1 MHSTRNII
9 LAAVVTAFAASPA
22 LAGNGNGNGHGKHG
36 GKHAD
41 KHHVEKHG
49 GRHRGDD
56 RVVRHDDR
64 RDRRGDHHAYYDDH
78 RRAGCPPGLAKKHNG
93 CMPPG
98 QAKKV
103 GVGYPVPP
111 GAVYTIPRHVRTQL
125 PPAPAGYRYA
135 IVNNQVVLVSSGN
148 LIADIVL
155 NLLG

>member
-1 MHSTRNII
+1 MHPIQHTALAAL
-9 LAAVVTAFAASPA
+9 LAAVAAGPA
-22 LAGNGNGNGHGKHG
+22 LAGDKGHGKHG

-49 GRHRGDD
+49 GRHARQDDGHRDRHAYDDD
-56 RVVRHDDR
+56 R
-64 RDRRGDHHAYYDDH
+64 DH

-98 QAKKV
+98 QAKKLAV
-103 GVGYPVPP
+103 GHPLPP

-125 PPAPAGYRYA
+125 PPPPAGYRYA
-135 IVNNQVVLVSSGN
+135 VVNNQVVLVSGGN
-148 LIADIVL
+148 LVVNIVM